1 MKLSVRE
8 LRVIIREVL
17 EKDVEAQIEDLQE
30 EPEFTSVEKFI
41 ETKLDDDDYSYSF
54 IELQALARNIDQTT
68 KKNKRLRVGD
78 ASMKTV
84 DVVRA
89 QLDGMGFKFIGREKL
104 QKTRGFKSSAHGTSP
119 FAGTSGGS
127 GIGDGGLR
135 IGGGPGAMGGG
146 KRMTTFS
153 KTGK

>member
-1 MKLSVRE
+1 MKLSIRE
-8 LRVIIREVL
+8 LRGIIREVL
-17 EKDVEAQIEDLQE
+17 EKDVEAQIEKLQG
-30 EPEFTSVEKFI
+30 EPEFASVEKFI
-41 ETKLDDDDYSYSF
+41 ESKLDDDDYSYNF
-54 IELQALARNIDQTT
+54 IELQALARNIDQST
-68 KKNKRLRVGD
+68 KMSKRLRVGD
-78 ASMKTV
+78 ASLKTV

-89 QLDGMGFKFIGREKL
+89 QLDGMGFKFVGRETVK
-104 QKTRGFKSSAHGTSP
+104 KTRGFTSSVHGTSP
-119 FAGTSGGS
+119 FAGMAGGS